1 MISRLR
7 RLLFLLL
14 LLPALALAQSGQG
27 SASGAA
33 GTSGSSAA
41 SAPIMGPQGSGF
53 GSQGASQSPG
63 LSGQGEA
70 PSPGFGNQGGR
81 LAPASG
87 PAGATPA
94 TTDPRAAPRPGS
106 SAEDQAS
113 QRRQAQSGQADA
125 LPQLERNEF
134 QDFIAQS
141 TGRLLPRYG
150 IELFAGA
157 PSTFAPV
164 ENIPMTLDYVIGPGD
179 ELLMRVW
186 GRIDGEYRLAV
197 DREGNIN
204 IPQVGT
210 ISVSGIRIQ
219 DLQVYLRNAIARNF
233 RDFELSVSLGKLR
246 SIQVFVVGQ
255 ARRPGSYS
263 VSSLSTLVNALFAS
277 GGPSGAGSMRRIQL
291 RRGDKTVSE
300 FDVYDFLSKGDKS
313 KDVRLL
319 PGDVIYI
326 PPEGQLV
333 AISGSVKVPAIYE
346 LKDKAAL
353 ADVIELAGGL
363 TTTAAGKK
371 VLLERI
377 ENREVRRVDEFSLD
391 QGGLAR
397 AVKDGDLISVL
408 SISPKFDNAV
418 TLRGNVATALR
429 HPYKDGMRITD
440 LIPEKDALIVPGYYA
455 RQNLATRIEV
465 RSENQ
470 LVNEIVRSG
479 AEINW
484 DYALIERLNPAD
496 LSPTLLNFDL
506 GKAVLEHDPVNN
518 LLLKPG
524 DVVTVFSK
532 NDFSVPQA
540 RRTKI
545 VILEDEFN
553 RPGVYQ
559 VRPGETLRELV
570 VRVGGISPDA
580 YLFAAEFTRESTRI
594 AQQKSLNEAISRL
607 EEAAQRSLALRTQN
621 VVSTD
626 TESIAQQA
634 AAQQAV
640 LTRLRQ
646 LKATGRII
654 LKRSADARGLDIP
667 ELPLENGDRLKIPSR
682 PATVTVLGSVYNEGS
697 FMYEAGQS
705 VADYLAQA
713 GGPTRTADAG
723 ATYILRAD
731 GSVVSKRQSW
741 VGGLSFERVMHGD
754 TIVVPEDFDR
764 TTWTKTLK
772 DWGQILYQFGLGAA
786 AIRVLRD

>member
-7 RLLFLLL
+7 RLLFILL

-333 AISGSVKVPAIYE
+333 AIAGSVKVPAIYE
-346 LKDKAAL
+346 LKDKASL
-353 ADVIELAGGL
+353 ADVIDLAGGL
-363 TTTAAGKK
+363 NTTAAGQK
-371 VLLERI
+371 VLLER
-377 ENREVRRVDEFSLD
+377 DD
-391 QGGLAR
+391 
-397 AVKDGDLISVL
+397 
-408 SISPKFDNAV
+408 P
-418 TLRGNVATALR
+418 RGNER
-429 HPYKDGMRITD
+429 D
-440 LIPEKDALIVPGYYA
+440 LTYPI
-455 RQNLATRIEV
+455 
-465 RSENQ
+465 
-470 LVNEIVRSG
+470 
-479 AEINW
+479 
-484 DYALIERLNPAD
+484 AD
-496 LSPTLLNFDL
+496 
-506 GKAVLEHDPVNN
+506 KA
-518 LLLKPG
+518 
-524 DVVTVFSK
+524 
-532 NDFSVPQA
+532 A
-540 RRTKI
+540 
-545 VILEDEFN
+545 
-553 RPGVYQ
+553 
-559 VRPGETLRELV
+559 
-570 VRVGGISPDA
+570 
-580 YLFAAEFTRESTRI
+580 
-594 AQQKSLNEAISRL
+594 
-607 EEAAQRSLALRTQN
+607 
-621 VVSTD
+621 
-626 TESIAQQA
+626 
-634 AAQQAV
+634 
-640 LTRLRQ
+640 
-646 LKATGRII
+646 
-654 LKRSADARGLDIP
+654 
-667 ELPLENGDRLKIPSR
+667 
-682 PATVTVLGSVYNEGS
+682 
-697 FMYEAGQS
+697 
-705 VADYLAQA
+705 
-713 GGPTRTADAG
+713 
-723 ATYILRAD
+723 
-731 GSVVSKRQSW
+731 
-741 VGGLSFERVMHGD
+741 
-754 TIVVPEDFDR
+754 
-764 TTWTKTLK
+764 
-772 DWGQILYQFGLGAA
+772 
-786 AIRVLRD
+786 